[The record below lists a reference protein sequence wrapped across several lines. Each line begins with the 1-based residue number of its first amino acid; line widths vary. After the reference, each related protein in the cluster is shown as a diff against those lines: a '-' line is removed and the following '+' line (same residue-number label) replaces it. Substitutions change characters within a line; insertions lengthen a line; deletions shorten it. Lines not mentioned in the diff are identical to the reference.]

1 MPIGFQEGRSKKIVF
16 AAQKNSGNLNT
27 GFCEKIFGRSL
38 ESAIRFAKSVRRQ
51 APDLGLLRGFPA
63 HLRPMSLF
71 EGCGHANREP
81 KGL

>member
-1 MPIGFQEGRSKKIVF
+1 MPICFQEGRSKKSLLRR
-16 AAQKNSGNLNT
+16 KKLSETLT
-27 GFCEKIFGRSL
+27 TPSEKIFGSGL
-38 ESAIRFAKSVRRQ
+38 ETEIQFAKSVRRQ
-51 APDLGLLRGFPA
+51 VPDLGLLRGFPA